1 MGYASNDSTK
11 SKMDWLSQTS
21 TATFFFF
28 VVPPRQAM
36 MNHKKLRRLKANTAR
51 YLLKLIEQI
60 CSHPFAAQE
69 LPRAPRQRRKVSR
82 WRLPTLFSEAAVKND
97 LLPLGYQWCGNK
109 DLAERLQHQAQT
121 PPFDPDQQAR
131 CDRKGCGN
139 PYSPIILFSCGH
151 SFHAQCTAPILN
163 RCFNCEAGILLEV
176 QKKAQVARTS
186 IFQPDANVG
195 PDADSDSNDEEEDN
209 DDNDLNEGQI
219 QEMTAAEAA
228 AAVQNLV
235 GMVANLPLVHTL

>member
-1 MGYASNDSTK
+1 M
-11 SKMDWLSQTS
+11 
-21 TATFFFF
+21 
-28 VVPPRQAM
+28 
-36 MNHKKLRRLKANTAR
+36 
-51 YLLKLIEQI
+51 
-60 CSHPFAAQE
+60 
-69 LPRAPRQRRKVSR
+69 
-82 WRLPTLFSEAAVKND
+82 
-97 LLPLGYQWCGNK
+97 
-109 DLAERLQHQAQT
+109 
-121 PPFDPDQQAR
+121 
-131 CDRKGCGN
+131 
-139 PYSPIILFSCGH
+139 
-151 SFHAQCTAPILN
+151 
-163 RCFNCEAGILLEV
+163 